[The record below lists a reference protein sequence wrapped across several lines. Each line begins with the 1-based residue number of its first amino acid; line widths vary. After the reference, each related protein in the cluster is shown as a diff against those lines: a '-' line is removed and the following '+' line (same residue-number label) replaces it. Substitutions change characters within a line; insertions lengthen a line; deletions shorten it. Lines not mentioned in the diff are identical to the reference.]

1 MLNLS
6 RYESYKESEVPD
18 LGEIPVHWRV
28 IRNRFLFREQNE
40 RSLDGKETHLCMSQ
54 KFGLVPSDDF
64 EDKTLQS
71 ESYEGARLCLKGDLV
86 LNRLKAHLSVF
97 STAPCEGLVSPDYS
111 VFRLR
116 DSKMIPK
123 YFEHLFKTPV
133 YLSEFNRRVRGIVVG
148 FYRLYSGDFN
158 DVRAI
163 CPPIE
168 DQQRIV
174 EFLDRKT
181 SEIDQAIAKKQRLI
195 ELLQEQKSILINQA
209 VTKGLN
215 PNAPMHDSGIKWMG
229 IIPSHWG
236 IARLKTLIKKM
247 DQGWSPQCF
256 AYQADV
262 NQWGVLKVG
271 CVNGYQFNPGE
282 NKVLPPNLKP
292 IEELEIQH
300 EDILV
305 SRANTL
311 ELVGSAACALYPRKK
326 LILCDKLYRVRV
338 DKQKVIPEYFV
349 LLLQTKTARRQIEI
363 GANGA
368 SSSMQNIGQDV
379 IKSLYAPIP
388 PISEQKKI
396 ISLITDVGSQHQEIT
411 ISILR
416 EIQALVELKHSLISN
431 AVTGKIKV

>member
-18 LGEIPVHWRV
+18 LGEIPAHWKV

-54 KFGLVPSDDF
+54 KFGLVPSDGF

-116 DSKMIPK
+116 DPEMIPK
-123 YFEHLFKTPV
+123 YFEYLFKTPV

-181 SEIDQAIAKKQRLI
+181 SEIDQAIAQKQRLI
-195 ELLQEQKSILINQA
+195 ELLQEQKAILINQA
-209 VTKGLN
+209 VTQGLN
-215 PNAPMHDSGIKWMG
+215 SNAPMRDSGIGWIGEIPTYWKRIKLKHCIDLLPGFAFKSSSYSTNNEDIPLLRGININLG
-229 IIPSHWG
+229 IIRWDDIVYWFQNKLNGFSKYLLEENDIVIGMDRPWISSG
-236 IARLKTLIKKM
+236 IRVAKITSQ
-247 DQGWSPQCF
+247 D
-256 AYQADV
+256 
-262 NQWGVLKVG
+262 
-271 CVNGYQFNPGE
+271 
-282 NKVLPPNLKP
+282 LP
-292 IEELEIQH
+292 
-300 EDILV
+300 
-305 SRANTL
+305 
-311 ELVGSAACALYPRKK
+311 C
-326 LILCDKLYRVRV
+326 
-338 DKQKVIPEYFV
+338 
-349 LLLQTKTARRQIEI
+349 LLLQRVARIRAIKPLTQNYLELILNSDGFRAYFEPMLTGISVPHISPDQIKNFEFFIPNEAEQNSICNFVQKVYEDFEI
-363 GANGA
+363 VLKHELEG
-368 SSSMQNIGQDV
+368 
-379 IKSLYAPIP
+379 
-388 PISEQKKI
+388 
-396 ISLITDVGSQHQEIT
+396 
-411 ISILR
+411 
-416 EIQALVELKHSLISN
+416 IQALEEFKTVLTAEAI
-431 AVTGKIKV
+431 TGKLKV